1 MPSPDRQPH
10 YRFYSGFLLN
20 LVTEINLRLP
30 RWDSSLSL
38 KIQTLGALRYN
49 KVCKSLAAQGI
60 CPLSWLLT
68 GNHQST
74 LRMNQ
79 DPISRHTGASGVSS
93 EPTSGF
99 PAAYLCLLPS
109 GVRMEAKGTRI
120 KGAFFSGDPQYLGWA
135 LKSSNSASLATG
147 TQVLYIIVEWI
158 VVPVIDFLAIRI
170 LFIVQKPGNS
180 GCLICCRLHI
190 YHQLTIRFIDKSCN
204 LSYICSRTCLDSV
217 D

>member
-1 MPSPDRQPH
+1 MLWNTI
-10 YRFYSGFLLN
+10 RFVN
-20 LVTEINLRLP
+20 
-30 RWDSSLSL
+30 
-38 KIQTLGALRYN
+38 
-49 KVCKSLAAQGI
+49 
-60 CPLSWLLT
+60 PLQRKGSAPYPGCSQAT
-68 GNHQST
+68 T
-74 LRMNQ
+74 RAPLRMNQ

-158 VVPVIDFLAIRI
+158 VIPVIDFLAIRI

-204 LSYICSRTCLDSV
+204 LSYICSRTCFDSV